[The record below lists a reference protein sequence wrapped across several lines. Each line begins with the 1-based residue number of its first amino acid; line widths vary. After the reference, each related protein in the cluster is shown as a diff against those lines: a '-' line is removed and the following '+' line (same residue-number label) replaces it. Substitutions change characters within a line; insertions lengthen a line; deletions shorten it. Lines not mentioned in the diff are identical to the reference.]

1 MSDCVTITGKEGTA
15 LRRHPREARMFNV
28 EVEGIM
34 PMTLIW
40 TWWSAVFALVL
51 SSSARWARRMNEEAE
66 LKACSIQDCLG
77 LGVCF
82 VSNCLLSD

>member
-51 SSSARWARRMNEEAE
+51 SCSARWARRMTEEAE
-66 LKACSIQDCLG
+66 LKGCSIQDGLG

-82 VSNCLLSD
+82 VSNCLLSG